1 AEHAYSRE
9 RCESENSQRSHL
21 GLDAEVQRD
30 DLVVDDTE
38 ELLLEVGASPPARLD
53 RIVAVQLIA
62 ADDAVDA
69 RAVRDPRA
77 ALLAVILVIEE
88 PCSDAAVR
96 AADLLSVRGDGGEA
110 EQRSGDPTH
119 P

>member
-1 AEHAYSRE
+1 AALRILRNRQRPRGREIGIVVTEAAEHAYSRE
-9 RCESENSQRSHL
+9 RCESENSQRPHL

-77 ALLAVILVIEE
+77 ALLAVVLVIEE
-88 PCSDAAVR
+88 PCSDA
-96 AADLLSVRGDGGEA
+96 
-110 EQRSGDPTH
+110 
-119 P
+119 